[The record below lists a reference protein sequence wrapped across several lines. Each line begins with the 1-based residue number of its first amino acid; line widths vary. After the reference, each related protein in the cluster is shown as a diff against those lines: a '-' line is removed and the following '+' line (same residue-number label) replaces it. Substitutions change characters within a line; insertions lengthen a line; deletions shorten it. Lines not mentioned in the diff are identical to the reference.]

1 MSFLGILGKRFGPAG
16 LSDIWIE
23 SDVVAAGS
31 INAALQGKHYNRAV
45 RGHKIVFEALFRH
58 LLQDYLESLS
68 EEKQNALL
76 TLSDNLSTNYRD
88 ITDDYDADF
97 IAFYDSFSNYLYN
110 RADGNPTFKFW
121 LSYLRMVQLLLAF
134 IRASR
139 LSDWDEHLN
148 CIDNMI
154 PWYFAYDRRNYAR

>member
-1 MSFLGILGKRFGPAG
+1 MQRWADPSKVYLDRIIPRLGEFHTIMSFLGILGKRFGPAG

-76 TLSDNLSTNYRD
+76 TLSDNL
-88 ITDDYDADF
+88 
-97 IAFYDSFSNYLYN
+97 
-110 RADGNPTFKFW
+110 
-121 LSYLRMVQLLLAF
+121 
-134 IRASR
+134 
-139 LSDWDEHLN
+139 
-148 CIDNMI
+148 
-154 PWYFAYDRRNYAR
+154 